1 MAKKTPEQVMR
12 MRIAKVLELE
22 LQGKDSGVDMG
33 WVDRAMRWLDGAGQK
48 LATPADDPANQAIAR
63 LAQAA
68 YADELP
74 ELDDTGDDD
83 AAKPQRRTG

>member
-1 MAKKTPEQVMR
+1 MAKENQEQEMR
-12 MRIAKVLELE
+12 RLL
-22 LQGKDSGVDMG
+22 GKIILKALRQKDVEPQWIGH
-33 WVDRAMRWLDGAGQK
+33 AMRWLDGAGQK

>member
-33 WVDRAMRWLDGAGQK
+33 WVDRA
-48 LATPADDPANQAIAR
+48 
-63 LAQAA
+63 
-68 YADELP
+68 
-74 ELDDTGDDD
+74 
-83 AAKPQRRTG
+83 